1 MPGGACTEE
10 WVVSDAQQSL
20 QGLHRCLEHQNR
32 EVPIDE
38 INIHGGDTR
47 LPGSLEEGVVF
58 FLRMVHSDCLK
69 YQPLRFHAGMLSLSG
84 SEVRPAAETFA
95 L

>member
-1 MPGGACTEE
+1 MK
-10 WVVSDAQQSL
+10 SS
-20 QGLHRCLEHQNR
+20 
-32 EVPIDE
+32 IDE

-47 LPGSLEEGVVF
+47 LPGSLEEGVVL